1 MVQYWLG
8 TQSGL
13 RSGFRQMVLG
23 SALAVI
29 VDQSV
34 VWHISESS
42 VINVRTDREAET
54 QGAERQKESAIRFGC
69 NTT

>member
-1 MVQYWLG
+1 
-8 TQSGL
+8 
-13 RSGFRQMVLG
+13 MVLG

-54 QGAERQKESAIRFGC
+54 QGAERQRERQRESTIRFGC